1 MLKRDT
7 DVLLVLFGTIL
18 VALGALGL
26 AGKAGFTIAKKAAL
40 QITTSPE
47 VKIDG
52 RAAQPTTSPGV
63 KTDGPAAR

>member
-7 DVLLVLFGTIL
+7 DVLLVLFGAIL
-18 VALGALGL
+18 IALGALGV
-26 AGKAGFTIAKKAAL
+26 AGKAGFAIAKKAAM

-52 RAAQPTTSPGV
+52 PSAQEQ
-63 KTDGPAAR
+63 R

>member
-18 VALGALGL
+18 VALGALGV
-26 AGKAGFTIAKKAAL
+26 AGKASFAIAKKAAV
-40 QITTSPE
+40 QITTSPD

-52 RAAQPTTSPGV
+52 RAAQSTTSPGV